1 MRLRILLA
9 AIVSLG
15 LTFSCTTPASAG
27 VIKALVEKAKEKP
40 TGLHAKIHAKKH
52 AMKLAKAQKKAAR
65 KGECCNQ

>member
-1 MRLRILLA
+1 MRFRTVLL

-15 LTFSCTTPASAG
+15 LTFSCGTQADAG
-27 VIKALVEKAKEKP
+27 VIKALVEKAKANP

-65 KGECCNQ
+65 KGECCN